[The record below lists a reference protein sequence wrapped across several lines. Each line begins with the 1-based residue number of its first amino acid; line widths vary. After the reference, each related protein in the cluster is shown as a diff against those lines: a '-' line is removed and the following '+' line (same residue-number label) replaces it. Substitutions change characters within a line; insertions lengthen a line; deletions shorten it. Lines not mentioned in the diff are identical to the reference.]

1 MRRVV
6 RGLIFAASLFL
17 ALNAFNAPLAAQEQT
32 LPEVKLEATDRI
44 LILAP
49 HPDDEVLACG
59 GIIQKAVA
67 LKLPIRIVFYTYGD
81 NNQWSFLV
89 YRKHPVF
96 VPRAVEKMGLM
107 RHDEALAASKELGVS
122 AENLTFLG
130 YPDFGTM
137 SIWYARWGNRPA
149 LRSMLT
155 RVNKVPY
162 ADALRPGA
170 AYKGEEILRDLT
182 MVLRSFR
189 PTKIFVSHPTD
200 HNGDHLS
207 LYLFTRVAL
216 WNLGEDFA
224 PQIYPYLI
232 HRARWPHPKGYRP
245 QDALQPPGPLKDQIS
260 WSVAPLSP
268 EEIEHKVAA
277 LKAHKSQYRSS
288 EKYLLS
294 FVRTNELFGDF
305 PVVHLSEN
313 EPNGPLLWPET
324 KDQAA
329 QAPDELTE
337 LEKTS
342 FVGLEWRFV
351 RLEDK
356 NLVLSIKL
364 SRPLAEGVVASIY
377 AFGYRSDRPF
387 GKMPKL
393 HVRLG
398 VTSHAIYDQNKRLP
412 GDTIKV
418 ARSSKEISISVPLEA
433 LGNPRKI
440 LTSARTYLSE
450 IPLDWVA
457 WRVLELPEPEKL
469 LPVKSPSR
477 PRSR

>member
-1 MRRVV
+1 MRRIRFVFWV
-6 RGLIFAASLFL
+6 CLFL
-17 ALNAFNAPLAAQEQT
+17 ALNVFNTPVSAQQAW
-32 LPEVKLEATDRI
+32 PEVKLEASDRI

-49 HPDDEVLACG
+49 HPDDEVLGCG

-67 LKLPIRIVFYTYGD
+67 LKLPVHIVFYTYGD

-89 YRKHPVF
+89 YRKHPVL
-96 VPRAVEKMGLM
+96 VPGAVKKMGLM
-107 RHDEALAASKELGVS
+107 RHDEALAASKALGVP

-137 SIWYARWGNRPA
+137 SIWYAHWGNRPA

-162 ADALRPGA
+162 AGALRPGA
-170 AYKGEEILRDLT
+170 PYKGEEIVKDLT
-182 MVLRSFR
+182 AVLRGFR

-216 WNLGEDFA
+216 WNLGEDFT

-232 HRARWPHPKGYRP
+232 HRAHWPHPKGYRP
-245 QDALQPPGPLKDQIS
+245 EEALVPPEPLKEEVS
-260 WSVAPLSP
+260 WFVSPLSP
-268 EEIEHKVAA
+268 EEISRKEAA
-277 LKAHKSQYRSS
+277 LKAHRSQYRSS

-294 FVRTNELFGDF
+294 FVRANELFGDF
-305 PVVHLSEN
+305 PVIKLKKSETG
-313 EPNGPLLWPET
+313 ESSLWPGAKEYSV
-324 KDQAA
+324 QV
-329 QAPDELTE
+329 PEELTDSE
-337 LEKTS
+337 RS
-342 FVGLEWRFV
+342 AFVGLEWRFV
-351 RLEDK
+351 RLEGD
-356 NLVLSIKL
+356 NLVLSIEL

-377 AFGYRSDRPF
+377 AFGYRSDLPF

-393 HVRLG
+393 HVKLG
-398 VTSHAIYDQNKRLP
+398 VTNHSIYDQNRRLP

-418 ARSSKEISISVPLEA
+418 VRSAKEISISVPLA
-433 LGNPRKI
+433 VLGDPQKI

-450 IPLDWVA
+450 IPLGWVA
-457 WRVLELPEPEKL
+457 WRVLELPGQEKP
-469 LPVKSPSR
+469 LPAKNPFWFW
-477 PRSR
+477 PR